1 MENKN
6 SGDLKINSTPT
17 YALTI
22 NNDKQELI
30 FSIGYDGVINWRTPK
45 RRNNNINWWKLKPI
59 RNSFNCNNN
68 RISQSW
74 HRLELAG

>member
-45 RRNNNINWWKLKPI
+45 RRNNNIN
-59 RNSFNCNNN
+59 
-68 RISQSW
+68 
-74 HRLELAG
+74 